1 MISGAVLS
9 GGRSSRMGSD
19 KAFLLVS
26 GTPLAARTATTLAN
40 GGCAPVRIVGRNPRL
55 AELGFELISDSESL
69 DFHPLF
75 GVCAALAA
83 ASEPLVFIAPCDVV
97 NLESS
102 HVEALIAFGAPCVAE
117 VNGSIHPLVA
127 VLPQSMQAQAL
138 EFAQANRSARDFVAN
153 LPSVSLPPPTLRDVN
168 QLSDLTR

>member
-1 MISGAVLS
+1 
-9 GGRSSRMGSD
+9 MGSD

-26 GTPLAARTATTLAN
+26 GIPLAARTATTLAN

-55 AELGFELISDSESL
+55 ADLGFELVSDSESL

-75 GVCAALAA
+75 GVSAALAA
-83 ASEPLVFIAPCDVV
+83 APTDLVFIAPCDVI

-102 HVEALIAFGAPCVAE
+102 HVKALIAFGAPCVAE
-117 VNGSIHPLVA
+117 VDGCIHPLVA
-127 VLPQSMQAQAL
+127 VLPQAMHAQAL
-138 EFAQANRSARDFVAN
+138 EFAQAHKAAREFVTS

-168 QLSDLTR
+168 QLNDLTR